1 MSLGQGEIPISNF
14 IIKLHT
20 DFSVTRAA
28 QDGDAQNGGIRG
40 AIIGRA
46 LYDGRIDP
54 AAALAL
60 VSAKA
65 AVA

>member
-1 MSLGQGEIPISNF
+1 MAVANDGTQG
-14 IIKLHT
+14 
-20 DFSVTRAA
+20 
-28 QDGDAQNGGIRG
+28 GGIQG
-40 AIIGRA
+40 TIIGRA